1 MSVQPFAYTNDEK
14 KWIRKMRVIRDELES
29 DIEDIRKHAQQQ
41 AVILFIALFEGSASM
56 MRRMESEIE
65 YLQRPPPEIA
75 EVIFREPINRNT
87 FAGPDPYAYYEMAM
101 HKAASAAGLEPIE
114 NRHQMMETFK
124 WFMLTH
130 GLVLRFSPRFRTAK
144 MLEKIKEDWL
154 LEAMK
159 ANELFN
165 EMTQG
170 VYLMWAEG
178 GDKKQLAARLA
189 KLAAGAKIEDTLSK
203 PPDSAEPRQLPAPE

>member
-1 MSVQPFAYTNDEK
+1 MSVRPFAYTSDEK

-29 DIEDIRKHAQQQ
+29 DIEDVRKHAQQQ
-41 AVILFIALFEGSASM
+41 AVMSFVALFEGSASM
-56 MRRMESEIE
+56 MRRMENEIE
-65 YLQRPPPEIA
+65 YLQRPPAEIA
-75 EVIFREPINRNT
+75 AVMFREPINRNT

-101 HKAASAAGLEPIE
+101 HKAASAAGIEPIE

-144 MLEKIKEDWL
+144 MLDKVNEEWL
-154 LEAMK
+154 LEAMN

-165 EMTQG
+165 EMAQG
-170 VYLMWAEG
+170 VFLMWAEG
-178 GDKKQLAARLA
+178 GDKKQIAARINA
-189 KLAAGAKIEDTLSK
+189 LAAGSK
-203 PPDSAEPRQLPAPE
+203 VENVLPSPPDDAKPRQLPAPE